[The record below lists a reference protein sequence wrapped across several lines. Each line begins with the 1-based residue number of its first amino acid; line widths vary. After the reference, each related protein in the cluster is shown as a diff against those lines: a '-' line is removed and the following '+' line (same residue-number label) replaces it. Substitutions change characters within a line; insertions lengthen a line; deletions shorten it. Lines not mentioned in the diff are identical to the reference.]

1 MTATGHMIHT
11 HTTSMA
17 PDTVRPLLRLEGL
30 AMLVAGLVA
39 YDRLGGDWLWLVPAL
54 LLPDLSAIG
63 YLAGNTV
70 GSVLYNVVHNWA
82 TGLALVGAGLLGAVP
97 LLTLAGVVLV
107 AHVGMDRL
115 AGYGLKHPG
124 GFKDTHMQ
132 RA

>member
-1 MTATGHMIHT
+1 MTATGHIIQT
-11 HTTSMA
+11 HATGLV

-30 AMLVAGLVA
+30 AMLVAGLIA

-63 YLAGNTV
+63 YLAGPSV
-70 GSVLYNVVHNWA
+70 GSLVYNLVHNWA
-82 TGLALVGAGLLGAVP
+82 LGLAVLGAGLLWAIPWVA
-97 LLTLAGVVLV
+97 LAGVVLI

-115 AGYGLKHPG
+115 AGYGLKHPS

>member
-1 MTATGHMIHT
+1 MMATGHAIHIPAT
-11 HTTSMA
+11 NA
-17 PDTVRPLLRLEGL
+17 VPDTVRPLLRLEGL
-30 AMLVAGLVA
+30 AMLIAGLVA

-63 YLAGNTV
+63 YLAGTSV
-70 GSVLYNVVHNWA
+70 GSLTYNLAHNWA
-82 TGLALVGAGLLGAVP
+82 LGLAVLAGGLWWDVP
-97 LLTLAGVVLV
+97 LVTLAGVVLI

-124 GFKDTHMQ
+124 SFKDTHMQ

>member
-1 MTATGHMIHT
+1 MTATGHAIHA
-11 HTTSMA
+11 HTTTLV

-30 AMLVAGLVA
+30 AMLIAGLVA

-63 YLAGNTV
+63 YLVGPSV
-70 GSVLYNVVHNWA
+70 GSLAYNLVHNWA
-82 TGLALVGAGLLGAVP
+82 LGLAVLGVGLLWAISW
-97 LLTLAGVVLV
+97 LALAGVVLI
-107 AHVGMDRL
+107 AHVGMDRF
-115 AGYGLKHPG
+115 AGYGLKHLS

>member
-1 MTATGHMIHT
+1 MTATGHIIQT
-11 HTTSMA
+11 HATGLV

-30 AMLVAGLVA
+30 AILVAGLIA

-63 YLAGNTV
+63 YLAGPSV
-70 GSVLYNVVHNWA
+70 GSLVYNLVHNWA
-82 TGLALVGAGLLGAVP
+82 LGLAVLGAGLLWAIPWVA
-97 LLTLAGVVLV
+97 LAGVVLI

-115 AGYGLKHPG
+115 AGYGLKHPS

>member
-1 MTATGHMIHT
+1 MTATGHIIQT
-11 HTTSMA
+11 HATGLV

-30 AMLVAGLVA
+30 AILVAGLIA

-63 YLAGNTV
+63 YLAGPSV
-70 GSVLYNVVHNWA
+70 GSLVYNLVHNWA
-82 TGLALVGAGLLGAVP
+82 LGLAVLGAGLLWAIPWVA
-97 LLTLAGVVLV
+97 LAGVVLT

-115 AGYGLKHPG
+115 AGYGLKHPS
-124 GFKDTHMQ
+124 GFRDTHMQ

>member
-1 MTATGHMIHT
+1 MTATSHPIHA
-11 HTTSMA
+11 HATSLV

-30 AMLVAGLVA
+30 AVFIAGLIA

-63 YLAGNTV
+63 YLAGPAV
-70 GSVLYNVVHNWA
+70 GSLVYNLVHNWA
-82 TGLALVGAGLLGAVP
+82 FGLVVLGAGLFWSIP
-97 LLTLAGVVLV
+97 LVTLAGVVLI
-107 AHVGMDRL
+107 AHVGMDRV

-124 GFKDTHMQ
+124 SFKDTHMQ

>member
-1 MTATGHMIHT
+1 MTATGHVTHVHT
-11 HTTSMA
+11 NSLV

-54 LLPDLSAIG
+54 LLPDLSALG
-63 YLAGNTV
+63 YLAGNSI
-70 GSVLYNVVHNWA
+70 GSVVYNVVHNWA
-82 TGLALVGAGLLGAVP
+82 LGLAVVGAGVLWGIPSLA
-97 LLTLAGVVLV
+97 LAGVVLI

-115 AGYGLKHPG
+115 AGYGLKHPS